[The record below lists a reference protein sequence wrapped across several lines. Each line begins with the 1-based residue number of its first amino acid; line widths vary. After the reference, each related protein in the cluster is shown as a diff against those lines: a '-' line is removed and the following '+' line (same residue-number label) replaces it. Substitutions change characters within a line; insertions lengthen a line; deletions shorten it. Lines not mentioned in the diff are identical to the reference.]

1 MHWRVKVWIQTD
13 QDDFIDEMAYLPRN
27 FKGKISSGEEALLQI
42 PEVFDQHRIA
52 EKAKNYLGVSALI

>member
-1 MHWRVKVWIQTD
+1 
-13 QDDFIDEMAYLPRN
+13 MAYLPRN